1 MRKAVTVVITGASSG
16 IGRATARLFAED
28 GARLVLAGRDGDTLE
43 AVARECRDRGAVAIA
58 VPTDVSSEADVQRLA
73 DAAVDRFGGIDVW
86 VGNASLY
93 SFGTFEQTPS
103 EVFDRI
109 IDVNLLGQVY
119 GARAALGVF
128 RRQGRGVLVS
138 VASVYSRVTS
148 PLVGPYITS
157 KFGLLGFLEVLR
169 MEVRREPGIHVCAVL
184 PATIDT
190 PIHQHAANYTGRPVR
205 PLPPV
210 TDPVR
215 VARAIVRVS
224 RKPRRLTQV
233 GRVQSTAV
241 LARVLAPAGYEALT
255 AAAYPAIALKKGS
268 VPSSAG
274 NLFHADRAATGVTG
288 GWRIMSWLRRTPGR
302 RVCSVVQPIDHGPQA
317 RQCEEHDNG
326 GWRCSPPATP

>member
-1 MRKAVTVVITGASSG
+1 MRAVVTVVITGASSG
-16 IGRATARLFAED
+16 IGRATARLFAAE
-28 GARLVLAGRDGDTLE
+28 GAQLVLAGRDGGTLE
-43 AVARECRDRGAVAIA
+43 VVAGECRDRGAAAIT
-58 VPTDVSSEADVQRLA
+58 VPTDVSSEAQVQRLA
-73 DAAVDRFGGIDVW
+73 DAAVDRFGSIDVW

-109 IDVNLLGQVY
+109 IDVNLRGQVY

-128 RRQGRGVLVS
+128 KRQGHGVLVS
-138 VASVYSRVTS
+138 VASVYSRITS

-169 MEVRREPGIHVCAVL
+169 MELRADPGIHVCAVL

-224 RKPRRLTQV
+224 KKPRRLTQV
-233 GRVQSTAV
+233 GRVQSTFV
-241 LARVLAPAGYEALT
+241 LARTLAPALYERVVGAV
-255 AAAYPAIALKKGS
+255 YPALALKKGGIL
-268 VPSSAG
+268 PSPG
-274 NLFHADRAATGVTG
+274 NLFQADRAGTGVTG
-288 GWRIMSWLRRTPGR
+288 GWRLMSWLRRTPG
-302 RVCSVVQPIDHGPQA
+302 H
-317 RQCEEHDNG
+317 
-326 GWRCSPPATP
+326 

>member
-1 MRKAVTVVITGASSG
+1 MGETVTVVITGASSG

-28 GARLVLAGRDGDTLE
+28 GAQLVLAGRDEGTLE
-43 AVARECRDRGAVAIA
+43 AVAAECRDRGATAMS
-58 VPTDVSSEADVQRLA
+58 VPTEVSSESDVQRLA
-73 DAAVDRFGGIDVW
+73 EAAVERFGGIDVW

-103 EVFDRI
+103 DVFDRLI
-109 IDVNLLGQVY
+109 AVNLLGQVY
-119 GARAALGVF
+119 GARAALRVF

-138 VASVYSRVTS
+138 VASVYSRITS
-148 PLVGPYITS
+148 PLVSPYVTS

-169 MEVRREPGIHVCAVL
+169 LELRDTPDIHVCAVA

-224 RKPRRLTQV
+224 RQPRRLTQV
-233 GRVQSTAV
+233 GRVQSMFV
-241 LARVLAPAGYEALT
+241 YARALAPAVYESVVAR
-255 AAAYPAIALKKGS
+255 AYPVLALKSGTAPVS
-268 VPSSAG
+268 EG
-274 NLFHADRAATGVTG
+274 NVFTADRLATGVTG
-288 GWRIMSWLRRTPGR
+288 GWRLLAWLRRTPR
-302 RVCSVVQPIDHGPQA
+302 R
-317 RQCEEHDNG
+317 
-326 GWRCSPPATP
+326 W